1 VGTREGMDTSVLD
14 WHRASLCQNGEC
26 VEIAMYRDEVVMRNS
41 AEPNSGN
48 VFFTPE
54 EFGTFLKGA
63 KAGSFD
69 VDM

>member
-1 VGTREGMDTSVLD
+1 MGAREGMDASVLD

-26 VEIAMYRDEVVMRNS
+26 VEIAMYRDAVVMRNS

-48 VFFTPE
+48 VFFTLE
-54 EFGTFLKGA
+54 EFGTFLERA
-63 KAGSFD
+63 KAGSFN